1 MKPVSPI
8 GIDAVTYGVQ
18 DLGMGARFLQEFGLR
33 ELERGHG
40 GAPYCTAEGAAVHL
54 RSADDSTL
62 PPPIEAGSTIREVVW
77 GVGSKTDLDTIGAE
91 LSKDREVWNGS
102 DGKLCSV
109 DPNGLAISFQVSQ
122 RKEIPDHRLRRV
134 ALMRERNS
142 MIGPHPI
149 ILRTWF
155 FVL

>member
-40 GAPYCTAEGAAVHL
+40 GATYCTAEGAAVHL

-62 PPPIEAGSTIREVVW
+62 PPAIEAGSTIREVVW
-77 GVGSKTDLDTIGAE
+77 GVISKTDLDSSG
-91 LSKDREVWNGS
+91 
-102 DGKLCSV
+102 
-109 DPNGLAISFQVSQ
+109 
-122 RKEIPDHRLRRV
+122 
-134 ALMRERNS
+134 
-142 MIGPHPI
+142 
-149 ILRTWF
+149 
-155 FVL
+155 